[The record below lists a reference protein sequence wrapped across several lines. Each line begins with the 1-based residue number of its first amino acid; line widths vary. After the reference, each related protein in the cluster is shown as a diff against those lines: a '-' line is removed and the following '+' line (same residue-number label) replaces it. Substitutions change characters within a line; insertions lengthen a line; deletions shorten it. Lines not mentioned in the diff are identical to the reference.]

1 MKARRVR
8 LAVLAPLAVS
18 SLALGTVTFSAST
31 AAAASPTCSVRS
43 TDNPR
48 NLLVSGRNFKPN
60 KFVAVTSASGGV
72 GGVRA
77 GATGRFSLTVTDA
90 RGTVRA
96 RQFGGS
102 PVRCGTAGTGEQ
114 DNARKQYREGFRQG
128 FAAVRENCDA
138 TQPRQGF
145 AAVDENFRRGF
156 RDGAKLASERFCED

>member
-1 MKARRVR
+1 MNARRVR

-48 NLLVSGRNFKPN
+48 NLLVSGRNFEPHRL
-60 KFVAVTSASGGV
+60 VAVSSASGGV
-72 GGVRA
+72 RAVRA
-77 GATGRFSLTVTDA
+77 GATGRFSLTITDA
-90 RGTVRA
+90 SGTVRA
-96 RQFGGS
+96 RQSGGRT
-102 PVRCGTAGTGEQ
+102 VRCGTAGTGQ

-128 FAAVRENCDA
+128 FAAVRANCDA

-145 AAVDENFRRGF
+145 AAVDENFRKGF
-156 RDGAKLASERFCED
+156 RDGARLASRQFCED